1 MQRPQFV
8 PSRFRRPAGPPP
20 NGAPAGPGPRAG
32 AAQPG
37 KGLPPEE
44 ALRRDDLTGDALDL
58 RLGRVEALN
67 AEEVTADRSAI
78 GRIRAR
84 YVRLRQGPVGV
95 VMGRDV
101 ELRQSAGLVLA
112 ATELNVERSAGQWL
126 IGGLVQARQVFAI
139 AVVAG
144 RIEGQVKCLFDAR
157 GAFAFGAG
165 AALMTGLRRLLTRR
179 RP

>member
-8 PSRFRRPAGPPP
+8 TSRFRRQAGPPP
-20 NGAPAGPGPRAG
+20 AGVAPARGGKSRAG
-32 AAQPG
+32 
-37 KGLPPEE
+37 KDEPPEDD
-44 ALRRDDLTGDALDL
+44 LRRGDLDGDALDL
-58 RLGRVEALN
+58 QLARVEALN
-67 AEEVTADRSAI
+67 AAEVTAERSVV

-84 YVRLRQGPVGV
+84 YVRLRQSPAGIVL
-95 VMGRDV
+95 GRDV

-126 IGGLVQARQVFAI
+126 IGGLVQARQVFAV

-165 AALMTGLRRLLTRR
+165 AALMTGLLRLLTRR
-179 RP
+179 KG